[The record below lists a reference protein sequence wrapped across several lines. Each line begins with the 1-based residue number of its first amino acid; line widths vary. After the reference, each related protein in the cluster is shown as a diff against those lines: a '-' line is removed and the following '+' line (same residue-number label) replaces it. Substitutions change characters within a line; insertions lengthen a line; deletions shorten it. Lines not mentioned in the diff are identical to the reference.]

1 MNTASREVDPAL
13 LRYTHVIYGLHALS
27 VLIGVTGSVTIVGSF
42 VFGVPSLIA
51 VILNYVRRRDVRGT
65 WLESHFSW
73 QIRSFWFA
81 LLWSAVILIISAP
94 LMLILVGFATAW
106 IGLLAVGVWVL
117 YRVARGWLALREREP
132 LPLRGVVAAGMRE

>member
-42 VFGVPSLIA
+42 VFGVPSSIA